1 MGSWDHI
8 GAEVL
13 SAWKM
18 LHIPVSCH
26 LQKKIITYKIV
37 TYKIILFKDTLLR
50 ISGKQQEAIKP
61 QECSECRA
69 LC

>member
-1 MGSWDHI
+1 MGSWDHM

-37 TYKIILFKDTLLR
+37 TYKIVLFKHTLLR
-50 ISGKQQEAIKP
+50 ISGKQQ
-61 QECSECRA
+61 
-69 LC
+69 